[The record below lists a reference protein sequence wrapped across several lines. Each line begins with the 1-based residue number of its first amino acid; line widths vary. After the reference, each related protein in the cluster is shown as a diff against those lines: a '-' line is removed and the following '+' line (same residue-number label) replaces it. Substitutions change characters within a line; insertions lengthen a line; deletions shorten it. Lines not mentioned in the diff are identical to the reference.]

1 MSDNISKI
9 LVELEKNGW
18 KVSTDTRKE
27 ISGSVYFALKG
38 ENFDGSQFVKEALDK
53 GAVAAVT
60 EDALETLQKVAK
72 IYREKF
78 NIPII
83 AIGGSN
89 GKTTSKEL
97 VSEVLKTK
105 YKIHATPENLNNHI
119 GVPLSIL
126 AMKMDSEIGVFEIG
140 ANHPGEHTELLNIL
154 APTVVVVTN
163 NGMDHLEGFG
173 SPEGV
178 RKANKELYDYA
189 RESGAEAFVNK
200 NNLELLED
208 SALIENRFLYPEEDK
223 EIITATPLAI
233 RFNSKA
239 YVTHLAGHYNLENIE
254 LALSIG
260 KHFHIDTEESIKAI
274 CQYKPS
280 SKRSEILEKNGNTF
294 IVDCYNANPSS
305 MMLSLES
312 FIKSTKSPRGVALGD
327 MLELGTYSD
336 AEHEK
341 IVKYLEK
348 QNLDTV
354 IFIGPHFKKA
364 LETSSLKYQWF
375 EDSATAGKWFKAQ
388 NFQKFTFLL
397 KGSRGMK
404 VERIIE

>member
-1 MSDNISKI
+1 MFPKI
-9 LVELEKNGW
+9 LAELEKNGW

-60 EDALETLQKVAK
+60 EDTLETLQKVAK

-126 AMKMDSEIGVFEIG
+126 AMKRDSEIGVFEIG

-200 NNLELLED
+200 HNLELLED
-208 SALIENRFLYPEEDK
+208 SAVIEKRFLYPEQDK

-233 RFNSKA
+233 RFNDKA

-260 KHFHIDTEESIKAI
+260 KHFHIDTEEAIKAI

-280 SKRSEILEKNGNTF
+280 SKRSEILERNGNTF

-312 FIKSTKSPRGVALGD
+312 FLKSTKSQRGIVLGD

-354 IFIGPHFKKA
+354 VLIGPSFKKA

>member
-1 MSDNISKI
+1 MFPKI
-9 LVELEKNGW
+9 LAELEKNGW

-60 EDALETLQKVAK
+60 EDTLETLQKVAK

-126 AMKMDSEIGVFEIG
+126 AMKRDSEIGVFEIG

-200 NNLELLED
+200 HNLELLED
-208 SALIENRFLYPEEDK
+208 SAVIEKRFLYPEQDK

-233 RFNSKA
+233 RFNDKA

-260 KHFHIDTEESIKAI
+260 KHFHIDTEEAIKAI

-280 SKRSEILEKNGNTF
+280 SKRSEILERNGNTF

-312 FIKSTKSPRGVALGD
+312 FLKSTKSQRGIVLGD

-348 QNLDTV
+348 QNLDKV

-364 LETSSLKYQWF
+364 LGTSSLKHQWF
-375 EDSATAGKWFKAQ
+375 KDSDEAQ
-388 NFQKFTFLL
+388 NWFNQQDLTGYTFLL

-404 VERIIE
+404 VEKMLGM

>member
-1 MSDNISKI
+1 MFPKI
-9 LVELEKNGW
+9 LAELEKNGW

-60 EDALETLQKVAK
+60 EDTLETLQKVAK

-126 AMKMDSEIGVFEIG
+126 AMKRDSEIGVFEIG

-200 NNLELLED
+200 HNLELLED
-208 SALIENRFLYPEEDK
+208 SAVIEKRFLYPEQDK

-233 RFNSKA
+233 RFNDKA

-260 KHFHIDTEESIKAI
+260 KHFHIDTEEAIKAI

-280 SKRSEILEKNGNTF
+280 SKRSEILERNGNTF

-312 FIKSTKSPRGVALGD
+312 FLKSTKSQRGIVLGD

-348 QNLDTV
+348 QNLDKV

-364 LETSSLKYQWF
+364 LGTSSLKYQWF